1 MTISLKHFV
10 QTDVKKST
18 SIKLIKTDVMP
29 NTTILKTENEHQKLD
44 KYRVIYDCG
53 NKVYVKNKSK
63 NKETQK

>member
-1 MTISLKHFV
+1 
-10 QTDVKKST
+10 
-18 SIKLIKTDVMP
+18 MP